1 MIQNNENEIDLYKI
15 FKILWNKKFFIVLIT
30 SLSALLGLFFSL
42 YISNIYTSSA
52 LLAPSNSDN
61 SMSSKL
67 GSYSSLAGLAG
78 INLPDEQ
85 ASMSDEAIA
94 RIRSFEFF
102 STYFLP
108 SIQLEDIF
116 AVKRWDQRENKIIYD
131 KKKYDESK
139 KKWTRKVSHPKTL
152 IPSDQEAYKIYT
164 EILGI
169 SQNKKTSFVTLSI
182 DHKSPYLAKEWV
194 DIIIN
199 KINLSMRNEDNRRAE
214 ESISFLQEYSKSTNI
229 QSIQD
234 AISILLESQMQTLM
248 LTTGN
253 EFYVYKI
260 LNSPIVPEDESSPNR
275 TLIFLFSVFFG
286 LIVSILF
293 TLFSHYYLSKNNTK

>member
-260 LNSPIVPEDESSPNR
+260 LNSPIDR
-275 TLIFLFSVFFG
+275 KSV
-286 LIVSILF
+286 V
-293 TLFSHYYLSKNNTK
+293 